1 MIAGDPLLLPNLL
14 IVLCLLIML
23 TIAGINMRTL
33 RNLKDYK
40 NLKIERRISVLIP
53 ARNEEENIGACVRS
67 LLGQDYPNF
76 QVIVLNDG
84 STDHTGKIL
93 AELAKA
99 DNRLKIISGQP
110 LPSEWLGKHWACHQ
124 LYREADGELL
134 LFTDADTVHAPD
146 TLRCAMASLQAEK
159 ADMLSII
166 PRHKLGSLA
175 EKLIMP
181 IFALGVF
188 ASRPLPTRLRP
199 RGVNVLS
206 CSGKLM
212 LFRRSSYEAIG
223 GFEAI
228 RQTVLDDLQL
238 AEKVIASGLRY
249 RLFDGTD
256 NVSCRMYHNWTELHE
271 GLSKNTFPACGY
283 NVPLSIITWLW
294 INFVFWA
301 PIIELGVHKLPNY
314 PPILSLGLAAISIIA
329 SLLLFSGYYLRFKLP
344 IYTVPLYPV
353 SVSLITAILFSSMYL
368 TLSGRATWKDRK
380 LPKSKIP

>member
-23 TIAGINMRTL
+23 IMAGINMRTL

-40 NLKIERRISVLIP
+40 RIKAVQRISVLIP
-53 ARNEEENIGACVRS
+53 ARNEEENIGACVGS
-67 LLGQDYPNF
+67 LLKQDYPDF
-76 QVIVLNDG
+76 QIIVLNDN
-84 STDHTGKIL
+84 STDDTGRIL
-93 AELAKA
+93 AELADA
-99 DNRLKIISGQP
+99 DDRLKIIRGQP
-110 LPSEWLGKHWACHQ
+110 LPPDWLGKHWACNQ
-124 LYREADGELL
+124 LYHASDGELL
-134 LFTDADTVHAPD
+134 FFTDADTVHAPD
-146 TLRCAMASLQAEK
+146 TLSCAAAALQNEE

-175 EKLIMP
+175 EKLVMP

-188 ASRPLPTRLRP
+188 ASRPLPARFRP

-212 LFRRSSYEAIG
+212 LFRRSSYKAIG

-228 RQTVLDDLQL
+228 RQSVLDDLEL
-238 AEKVIASGLRY
+238 AKKVIVSGLRY
-249 RLFDGTD
+249 RLLDGTD
-256 NVSCRMYHNWTELHE
+256 NVSCRMYHNWTEMHE
-271 GLSKNTFPACGY
+271 GLAKNTFPACGY

-294 INFVFWA
+294 INFAFWA
-301 PIIELGVHKLPNY
+301 PIIELGVHKVPAY
-314 PPILSLGLAAISIIA
+314 PPVLSLGLAAISIIA
-329 SLLLFSGYYLRFKLP
+329 SLLLFAGYYLRFKLP
-344 IYTVPLYPV
+344 LYTIPLYPV
-353 SVSLITAILFSSMYL
+353 SASLITAILFSSMYL

>member
-14 IVLCLLIML
+14 IVLCMLIML
-23 TIAGINMRTL
+23 TIAGVNMRTL

-40 NLKIERRISVLIP
+40 NLEVRRRISVLIP

-67 LLGQDYPNF
+67 LLGQDYPDF

-84 STDHTGKIL
+84 STDGTGKIL
-93 AELAKA
+93 SELAKA
-99 DNRLKIISGQP
+99 DSRLKVISGQP
-110 LPSEWLGKHWACHQ
+110 LPPEWIGKHWACHQ
-124 LYREADGELL
+124 LYRASDGELL
-134 LFTDADTVHAPD
+134 LFTDADTVHASD
-146 TLRCAMASLQAEK
+146 TLSCSAAALQAEK

-188 ASRPLPTRLRP
+188 ASRPLSASLRP
-199 RGVNVLS
+199 RSITVLS
-206 CSGKLM
+206 ASGKLM
-212 LFRRSSYEAIG
+212 LLPRSSYEAIG
-223 GFEAI
+223 GFEGI
-228 RQTVLDDLQL
+228 RQFVLDDLQL
-238 AEKVIASGLRY
+238 AEKIIASGMRY

-271 GLSKNTFPACGY
+271 GLAKNSFPACGY
-283 NVPLSIITWLW
+283 NVPLSFITWLW
-294 INFVFWA
+294 INFAFWA
-301 PIIELGVHKLPNY
+301 PVIELGVHKMPNY
-314 PPILSLGLAAISIIA
+314 PPVLSLGLAAISIIA
-329 SLLLFSGYYLRFKLP
+329 SMLLFTGYYLRFKLP
-344 IYTVPLYPV
+344 LYIVPFYPV
-353 SVSLITAILFSSMYL
+353 SVSLITAISFSSMYL

>member
-23 TIAGINMRTL
+23 AIAGINMLTL

-40 NLKIERRISVLIP
+40 DAKSIRRISVLIP

-67 LLGQDYPNF
+67 LLGQDYPDF

-84 STDHTGKIL
+84 STDDTGKIL

-110 LPSEWLGKHWACHQ
+110 LPPNWLGKHWACHQ
-124 LYREADGELL
+124 LYRESDGELL

-146 TLRCAMASLQAEK
+146 TISCAAAALQTEK
-159 ADMLSII
+159 ADLLSII

-181 IFALGVF
+181 LFALGVF
-188 ASRPLPTRLRP
+188 ASRPLPARFRP
-199 RGVNVLS
+199 RGINVLS

-212 LFRRSSYEAIG
+212 LFRRSCYQAIG

-228 RQTVLDDLQL
+228 RQSVLDDLQM
-238 AEKVIASGLRY
+238 AEKVIVSGMRY

-271 GLSKNTFPACGY
+271 GLAKNTFPAYGY
-283 NVPLSIITWLW
+283 NVPLSIIAWLW
-294 INFVFWA
+294 INFAFWA
-301 PIIELGVHKLPNY
+301 PIIELGVHKVPAY
-314 PPILSLGLAAISIIA
+314 PPVLSLGLAAIGIIA

-344 IYTVPLYPV
+344 VYIVPFYPV
-353 SVSLITAILFSSMYL
+353 SASLITAILFSSMYL

-380 LPKSKIP
+380 MPKSKIP

>member
-23 TIAGINMRTL
+23 IIAGINMRTL
-33 RNLKDYK
+33 HSLKDYK
-40 NLKIERRISVLIP
+40 QLKAVRRISVLIP
-53 ARNEEENIGACVRS
+53 ARNEEENIGACVGS
-67 LLGQDYPNF
+67 LLAQDYPDF
-76 QVIVLNDG
+76 QVVVLNDN
-84 STDHTGKIL
+84 STDDTGRIL
-93 AELAKA
+93 AELAKTDA
-99 DNRLKIISGQP
+99 RLKIISGQP
-110 LPSEWLGKHWACHQ
+110 LPPEWLGKHWACHQ
-124 LYREADGELL
+124 LYRESDGELL
-134 LFTDADTVHAPD
+134 MFTDADTIHSPD
-146 TLRCAMASLQAEK
+146 TLRSAAAALQAEK

-188 ASRPLPTRLRP
+188 ASRPLPARFRP

-212 LFRRSSYEAIG
+212 LFQRSSYQAIG

-238 AEKVIASGLRY
+238 AEKVIVSGLRY

-294 INFVFWA
+294 INFAFWA
-301 PIIELGVHKLPNY
+301 PIIELGVHKVPNY
-314 PPILSLGLAAISIIA
+314 PPVLSLGLAAISIIA

-344 IYTVPLYPV
+344 IYAVPFYPV
-353 SVSLITAILFSSMYL
+353 SASLITAILFSSMYL

-380 LPKSKIP
+380 LPKSKSP